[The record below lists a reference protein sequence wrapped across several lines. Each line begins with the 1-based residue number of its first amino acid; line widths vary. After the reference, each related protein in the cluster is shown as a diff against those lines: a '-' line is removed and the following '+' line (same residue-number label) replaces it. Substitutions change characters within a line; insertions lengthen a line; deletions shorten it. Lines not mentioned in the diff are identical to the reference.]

1 MDCFV
6 LGDHHLGDAVSGLDY
21 EGVLAEVQ
29 EDDFDFAAVGGVDG
43 AGGVGDCDGVLEGEA
58 GAGADLG
65 LKAWGEFDREAG
77 GYGVGLVGMNRD
89 FFDAAEVHAG
99 VFFGAVGVDGEFC
112 VGVESLNFCG
122 HGTITRLTRCHV
134 S

>member
-1 MDCFV
+1 M
-6 LGDHHLGDAVSGLDY
+6 
-21 EGVLAEVQ
+21 
-29 EDDFDFAAVGGVDG
+29 
-43 AGGVGDCDGVLEGEA
+43 LEGEA
-58 GAGADLG
+58 GTGADLG
-65 LKAWGEFDREAG
+65 FKAGGELDREAR
-77 GYGVGLVGMNRD
+77 GYGVGLVGVDGD